1 MSLDE
6 PIENEAIENEEGGV
20 EPIPEV
26 PEVGGARDQQR
37 EDAFSAGV
45 AVLRACCLDRLGALS
60 TGAAESESW
69 LALEEVP
76 GFAAGLWD
84 AIDSDKNAW
93 LQGASGAKNETGD
106 GKDAPA
112 KAANPSL
119 SPEPKEPR
127 SAAAEASWVCGGGGL
142 CGDGGGPAPDGQPAR
157 GQGAGR
163 PRPGWATCHPRVR
176 GRRRGGVGPGR
187 DAFKARLAK
196 ATAGS
201 ASRSGVSSAGEDKDE
216 DDAEEG
222 GEAARQERAKLL
234 ELRRKLVSAME
245 PSLRRHLALAS
256 AGCLAAFEDAFAHVV
271 GFGDCG
277 AGSDFDARA
286 QEERR
291 GALERFDAAAQAA
304 IPKALAR
311 AQVRPQ
317 EGPGRVQ
324 EFLDRHLPGGAQERV
339 HGFLHHTQG
348 FLGRLPLPGRR
359 HAGDQDGGDQGQAA
373 GPSFGWSAERER
385 LELAAAIDDIIELRR
400 AEAQI
405 AFFGMAFDGSSA
417 DWASDGGAQ
426 NLRGI
431 RGVWHKLPPWGKVA
445 VARSLPLIVN
455 YVQGWHTLLA
465 KRRAAVRQDTQLP
478 VIPLF

>member
-1 MSLDE
+1 LDE

-127 SAAAEASWVCGGGGL
+127 SAAAEASWVCAAAASVAMEEDL
-142 CGDGGGPAPDGQPAR
+142 LPMVNRLEAKVRAA
-157 GQGAGR
+157 QG
-163 PRPGWATCHPRVR
+163 
-176 GRRRGGVGPGR
+176 RGGQHAILEFGGDAGAVWAR
-187 DAFKARLAK
+187 AETAFKARLAK